1 MFDSHLH
8 LTSEQFSGDVDEVIR
23 RARAAGV
30 SRMVTIS
37 TDPHDGRE
45 VLALVRRYP
54 DVLFGTAGLH
64 PHDASAWSE
73 EAEAEIRA
81 LLQEPEIVAV
91 GEAGLD
97 FHYDHS
103 PRAIQREAFEA
114 QLDLAAAHDLPIIV
128 HSRDA
133 DETML
138 EVLLD
143 RGNDVRGV
151 LHCFTGGDALLEAG
165 LDAGWYVS
173 FGGITTF
180 NSFDAEDRVR
190 RVPHER
196 LMIETDS
203 PYLAPVPERGKR
215 NEPSFL
221 PHVCSRVA
229 GLRGVS
235 PEELAAQTTAT
246 ALRFYGIEFPLEAGD
261 AP

>member
-8 LTSEQFSGDVDEVIR
+8 LTSVRFADDVDEVIR
-23 RARAAGV
+23 RARARGV
-30 SRMVTIS
+30 SRMATIA
-37 TDPHDGRE
+37 TDPRDARQ
-45 VLALVRRYP
+45 VQALARRYP

-73 EAEAEIRA
+73 QTEAEISA
-81 LLQEPEIVAV
+81 LLREPEIVAV

-97 FHYDHS
+97 FHYDNS
-103 PRAIQREAFEA
+103 PRSVQREVFEA
-114 QLDLAAAHDLPIIV
+114 QLDLAVAHALPIVV

-138 EVLLD
+138 EILLD
-143 RGNDVRGV
+143 RGPEVRGV
-151 LHCFTGGDALLEAG
+151 LHCFTGGDGLLEAG

-180 NSFDAEDRVR
+180 SSFDAGDLVR

-203 PYLAPVPERGKR
+203 PYLAPVPERGTR
-215 NEPSFL
+215 NEPAFL

-229 GLRGVS
+229 ELRGVS
-235 PEELAAQTTAT
+235 PEELAAQTTAA
-246 ALRFYGIEFPLEAGD
+246 ALSFYGIEFPVEAGD
-261 AP
+261 EP

>member
-143 RGNDVRGV
+143 RGDDVRGV

>member
-8 LTSEQFSGDVDEVIR
+8 LTSEQFAGDVDEVIR

-30 SRMVTIS
+30 SRMVTVA
-37 TDPHDGRE
+37 TDAEDGR
-45 VLALVRRYP
+45 
-54 DVLFGTAGLH
+54 DVLGLARRHPHVVFGTAGLH
-64 PHDASAWSE
+64 PHDASAWTE
-73 EAEAEIRA
+73 ETEAAIRA
-81 LLQEPEIVAV
+81 LLPEPEILAV

-97 FHYDHS
+97 FHYDNS
-103 PRAIQREAFEA
+103 PRSVQRGAFEA
-114 QLDLAAAHDLPIIV
+114 QLDLAGEHDLPIVV

-133 DETML
+133 DEAML
-138 EVLLD
+138 EILLG
-143 RGNDVRGV
+143 RGHEVRGV

-165 LDAGWYVS
+165 LEAGWYVS

-180 NSFDAEDRVR
+180 ASFEAAERVR

-215 NEPSFL
+215 NEPAFL

-229 GLRGVS
+229 ELRGVE
-235 PEELAAQTTAT
+235 PEELAAQTTAA
-246 ALRFYGIEFPLEAGD
+246 ALGFYGIEFPVEAGD
-261 AP
+261 EP

>member
-81 LLQEPEIVAV
+81 LLREPEIVAV

-103 PRAIQREAFEA
+103 PRTIQREAFEA

-143 RGNDVRGV
+143 RGDDVRGV